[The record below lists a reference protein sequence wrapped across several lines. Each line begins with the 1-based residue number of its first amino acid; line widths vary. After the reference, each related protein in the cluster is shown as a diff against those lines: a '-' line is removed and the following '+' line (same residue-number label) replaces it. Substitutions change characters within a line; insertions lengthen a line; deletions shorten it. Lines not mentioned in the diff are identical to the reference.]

1 MRSNSFHL
9 ETLRQPLVLDSSG
22 AMLAAVA
29 QKLPRIAPGSTVLG
43 FNCDTGERSL
53 SIEGFLPIA

>member
-29 QKLPRIAPGSTVLG
+29 QKLPRIAPGSTMLG
-43 FNCDTGERSL
+43 FNYNSYL
-53 SIEGFLPIA
+53 AIEGFLPIA